1 MKSAIYIWNGFIYLT
16 QNEIVCSKK
25 LIKPAKINK
34 QAGDFLSML
43 KSIEVFE
50 TRLLS
55 AM

>member
-1 MKSAIYIWNGFIYLT
+1 MKSKTNFILKVNLTSFHFAIN
-16 QNEIVCSKK
+16 

-34 QAGDFLSML
+34 QAGDYLFML
-43 KSIEVFE
+43 EFIEVFE